1 MKEDEK
7 NVKSKKM
14 RELQFFCTITF
25 LSIVINIFFINRFI
39 ISRPVTWHTYFI
51 ILLSLFYQHFV
62 LHDIYRQFF
71 LKVKSTNSIKSNL
84 LIPLIMIMII
94 SKIISIKNHGFLLK
108 PFIITVVTDV
118 LIILLTWTIL
128 VWFEKRR
135 NKKTTIKHI
144 N

>member
-14 RELQFFCTITF
+14 GELQFFCTITF
-25 LSIVINIFFINRFI
+25 LSIVINIFFINKI
-39 ISRPVTWHTYFI
+39 IINRPVTWHTYII
-51 ILLSLFYQHFV
+51 ILLILFYEHFV
-62 LHDIYRQFF
+62 LHDIYRHFF
-71 LKVKSTNSIKSNL
+71 LKVKSTNSIKNNL

-108 PFIITVVTDV
+108 PFVITVVTDV
-118 LIILLTWTIL
+118 LIILFTWTIL

-135 NKKTTIKHI
+135 NKKTTIKHT